1 MRLEQANILSSHNH
15 SSLATARSEDVALS
29 DNLGRRTLQRFKR
42 WSSLKHY
49 MRSVGM
55 KENTLQSKGKGAL
68 KPKDLR

>member
-29 DNLGRRTLQRFKR
+29 DNLGRTTLQ
-42 WSSLKHY
+42 
-49 MRSVGM
+49 RSVGM